1 MAFEDRLSLILTV
14 GILISSALM
23 LIGIAAILIQGGAA
37 GHSIKSLI
45 ATNTTV
51 NTRSLTLQDAF
62 SSLSGITA
70 IYLGIMVLVS
80 LPVLTVAA
88 LLTRYIGRK
97 DNLFIAI
104 SAVVLFDLLFA
115 ILVIPYFLH

>member
-1 MAFEDRLSLILTV
+1 MAFEDRLSMVLTI
-14 GILISSALM
+14 GILASSALM
-23 LIGIAAILIQGGAA
+23 LIGIAAILLQGGAA

-51 NTRSLTLQDAF
+51 NTRTLTLQDAF
-62 SSLSGITA
+62 SNLSGITA

-80 LPVLTVAA
+80 LPVLTVFA
-88 LLTRYIGRK
+88 LLIRYIGRK

>member
-1 MAFEDRLSLILTV
+1 MAFEDRLSMVLTI
-14 GILISSALM
+14 GILASSALM

-45 ATNTTV
+45 AANTTV
-51 NTRSLTLQDAF
+51 NTRTLTLQDAF
-62 SSLSGITA
+62 SGLSGITA

-104 SAVVLFDLLFA
+104 SATVLFDMLVA
-115 ILVIPYFLH
+115 IFLIPYLLH

>member
-1 MAFEDRLSLILTV
+1 MAFEDKLSMILTI
-14 GILISSALM
+14 GILTSSALM

-45 ATNTTV
+45 AANTTV
-51 NTRSLTLQDAF
+51 NTRTLTLQDAF
-62 SSLSGITA
+62 SGLSGITA
-70 IYLGIMVLVS
+70 IYLGIMVLAS

-104 SAVVLFDLLFA
+104 SATVLFDMLVA
-115 ILVIPYFLH
+115 IFLIPYLLH

>member
-1 MAFEDRLSLILTV
+1 MAFEDKLSMILTI
-14 GILISSALM
+14 GILTSSALM

-45 ATNTTV
+45 AANTTV
-51 NTRSLTLQDAF
+51 NTRTLTLQDAF
-62 SSLSGITA
+62 SGLSGITA

-104 SAVVLFDLLFA
+104 SATVLFDMLVA
-115 ILVIPYFLH
+115 IFLIPYLLH